1 MKFLIASDL
10 HGSAGAC
17 RRLMERFNHERAQ
30 TLILLGDLL
39 YHGPRNPLPESYSP
53 KDAAVILNA
62 NAERIFCI
70 RGNCD
75 ADVDQAMLRF
85 PIGAPQALI
94 YKDSLTWFLTHGHTW
109 GFDNPPPMG
118 GIDVILEG
126 HTHIPLL
133 SRIGSVIHLN
143 PGSVSLPKGGFPAT
157 YAVYENRAFTI
168 YDMAGAAVSTLELG

>member
-17 RRLMERFNHERAQ
+17 RRLMECFNQERAQ
-30 TLILLGDLL
+30 TLILLGDIL

-53 KDAAVILNA
+53 KDAADILNSKA
-62 NAERIFCI
+62 DKIFCI

-85 PIGAPQALI
+85 PVTAPQALI
-94 YKDSLTWFLTHGHTW
+94 YADSMAWFLTHTSGI
-109 GFDNPPPMG
+109 GNPPPMG

-133 SRIGSVIHLN
+133 SRSGTVIRLN

-168 YDMAGAAVSTLELG
+168 YDMAGAVVSTLEIG